1 MPWRE
6 RREGER
12 AYERH
17 GSSSRYENPH
27 KEYGSYDESR
37 AHRDWDE
44 GRRDAE
50 RQEERRREEREEE
63 ERQERRRE
71 HERQERQYQRECEE
85 REYYERQEAE
95 QFIEQ
100 CCDEGHEYNGDDEH
114 GGRCYCG
121 EVRYP
126 TGGPMP
132 DEEVPN

>member
-12 AYERH
+12 SYERH
-17 GSSSRYENPH
+17 GWSSRYKNPYEEH
-27 KEYGSYDESR
+27 GSFDESR
-37 AHRDWDE
+37 RHRDWDE

-63 ERQERRRE
+63 ERRERIAERQRKERR
-71 HERQERQYQRECEE
+71 HEAE
-85 REYYERQEAE
+85 REYYEQQEE
-95 QFIEQ
+95 ERLIEQ
-100 CCDEGHEYNGDDEH
+100 CCDEGHQYNGDDEV

-121 EVRYP
+121 DVRYP
-126 TGGPMP
+126 MGGPMP